1 MTRLFLAAGVAA
13 LAIAA
18 PASAKPGGGN
28 GGHGGDRGG
37 AAQFHGGGGGGGG
50 GHGNAQARGGGGG
63 GRANVQARGGGGGG
77 RGFEMRGG
85 GRQSF
90 SAPRQQRSFAFQNRE
105 RGQARVRVERSR
117 GSDFRMAGRTQHQ
130 DRNAFRAERMN
141 RQQARVAERNQMRV
155 NRMEQIRGRERQ
167 QARLAERNQMQANR
181 QQMRVDNRLAERQQM
196 RDRVNDRQMRIDNR
210 QAFRDQ
216 LRANS
221 DNRVALRNDLRERQ
235 FASLRDGDW
244 GSRDRW
250 DRGYSRGLVNGC
262 PPGLWM
268 KNNGCLPPGQERKLL
283 GQSINS
289 FRAASVPF
297 ALTSFY
303 PDTNDYYWRYNDG
316 YMYQVDR
323 SSNLVD
329 ALLPLIGGGYV
340 PGTMF
345 PSAYSPYYQS
355 GYTFPNYYGNSYFA
369 DDYGWNAFYPDT
381 PYMDYRYLNG
391 NVYGV
396 DPYSGMV
403 EDVIPT
409 YAYGYGVGQ
418 MLPAGYGYYN
428 VPYQYRNMYY
438 DTSDSN
444 YWYAPGAIYQVDPN
458 SQLITSVASLL
469 SPGLSIGQPLP
480 VGYDVYNV
488 PYDYRQTYFDT
499 PNAWY
504 RYNNG
509 YIYQVDPTTRLVQA
523 VVASLLT

>member
-1 MTRLFLAAGVAA
+1 MTRLFLAVGVAA

-28 GGHGGDRGG
+28 GGHGGGGDRGG
-37 AAQFHGGGGGGGG
+37 AQFRGGGG
-50 GHGNAQARGGGGG
+50 GHASMQARGGGGG
-63 GRANVQARGGGGGG
+63 ADRGAFRMQSRGGGGD
-77 RGFEMRGG
+77 RSAFRMQSRGG
-85 GRQSF
+85 GERQSR
-90 SAPRQQRSFAFQNRE
+90 AFAFQSHGSGHASVRAD
-105 RGQARVRVERSR
+105 RGPS
-117 GSDFRMAGRTQHQ
+117 FRMAGRTAHQ
-130 DRNAFRAERMN
+130 DRQAFRAERVNRQQMRMADGN
-141 RQQARVAERNQMRV
+141 QFRVNRNDRQQARVMERNQLRA
-155 NRMEQIRGRERQ
+155 NRINERQ
-167 QARLAERNQMQANR
+167 QMQANR
-181 QQMRVDNRLAERQQM
+181 FNDRQMRVDNRMA
-196 RDRVNDRQMRIDNR
+196 
-210 QAFRDQ
+210 ARDQ
-216 LRANS
+216 LRLDRN
-221 DNRVALRNDLRERQ
+221 DNRAALRNDARANRI
-235 FASLRDGDW
+235 ASLAAGDW

-250 DRGYSRGLVNGC
+250 DRGFSRGSIDGC

-289 FRAASVPF
+289 FRAASVPL

-323 SSNLVD
+323 RSNLVD

-345 PSAYSPYYQS
+345 PSAYSPYYSS

-438 DTSDSN
+438 DTSDYN
-444 YWYAPGAIYQVDPN
+444 YWYAPGAIYQVDPS
-458 SQLITSVASLL
+458 SQLITAVASLL
-469 SPGLSIGQPLP
+469 SPGFSVGQQLP
-480 VGYDVYNV
+480 MGYDVYNV
-488 PYDYRQTYFDT
+488 PYAYRSTYYDT